1 MRRIFSAT
9 ALAVATLVVPAA
21 ARAQSPGNLQV
32 QGFGGITVRGSSTSE
47 AFGGNIAVP
56 LTDNIQVVGEGGRIN
71 DIMTPTIASLLDFT
85 PIDMRLSATYAAG
98 GVRVL
103 TSSRSLVRPY
113 GEATI
118 GIARLRTGFGGPEAD
133 EYPYVNIALQYLDST
148 QPILGL
154 GGGLM
159 IQGGH
164 VVVDLGYRFN
174 KISGGNVV
182 QSVLTGGD
190 FDVHQ
195 FRFGIGVRF

>member
-1 MRRIFSAT
+1 MRRIFSAA

-71 DIMTPTIASLLDFT
+71 DIMSPTIASLLDFT

-103 TSSRSLVRPY
+103 TSSRSPVRPY

-133 EYPYVNIALQYLDST
+133 
-148 QPILGL
+148 
-154 GGGLM
+154 GLM
-159 IQGGH
+159 IRGGH

-195 FRFGIGVRF
+195 FRFGVGVRF